1 MTDDFAGKTV
11 VFGSGYVAARRAG
24 ADTGT
29 RYIALHSAFG
39 HSDMMQRDKE
49 SLARNSSVHRQR
61 LWRVKGSNDHDSLLD
76 SHS

>member
-1 MTDDFAGKTV
+1 MERAGVWSVARAFSKTV

-61 LWRVKGSNDHDSLLD
+61 LWRVKGSKRP
-76 SHS
+76 